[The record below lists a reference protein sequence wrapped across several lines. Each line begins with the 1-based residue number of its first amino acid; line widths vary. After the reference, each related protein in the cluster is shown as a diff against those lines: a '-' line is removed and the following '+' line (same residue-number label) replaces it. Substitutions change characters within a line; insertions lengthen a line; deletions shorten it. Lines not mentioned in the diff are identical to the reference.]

1 MVARRRLKRSVRHSQ
16 VPPPRTKHVSLAEA
30 NIDKAGKGSAEKN
43 VQALRDEIAEEEASR
58 QKVGIAPTVSPTS
71 PISPEMGSALV
82 RGPESESDSSDSEEG
97 IKVPGNP

>member
-16 VPPPRTKHVSLAEA
+16 VPPTRTKHVSLAEA

-58 QKVGIAPTVSPTS
+58 QKQGIAPTLSPTS
-71 PISPEMGSALV
+71 PISPEMGSALQ
-82 RGPESESDSSDSEEG
+82 REPESDSDSESGEEG
-97 IKVPGNP
+97 VKVAGDR